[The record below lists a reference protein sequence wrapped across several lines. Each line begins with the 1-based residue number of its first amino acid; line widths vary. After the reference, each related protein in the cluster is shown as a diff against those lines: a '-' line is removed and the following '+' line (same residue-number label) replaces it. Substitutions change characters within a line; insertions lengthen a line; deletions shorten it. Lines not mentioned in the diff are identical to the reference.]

1 MAQITN
7 QSGDDIVAAA
17 GASGNLFTAGSGT
30 LLGFLCT
37 VTGTLNLYDGAD
49 NTGNPVVVALPVTAG
64 QYTPIPARFLT
75 KGFYALTTAAGTFFV
90 GY

>member
-1 MAQITN
+1 MSQIAN
-7 QSGDDIVAAA
+7 NSGDDLVAAA
-17 GASGNLFTAGSGT
+17 GASGNLFGSSGV

-37 VTGTLNLYDGAD
+37 VSGTLNLYDGVDASG
-49 NTGNPVVVALPVTAG
+49 TPVVVALPVTAG